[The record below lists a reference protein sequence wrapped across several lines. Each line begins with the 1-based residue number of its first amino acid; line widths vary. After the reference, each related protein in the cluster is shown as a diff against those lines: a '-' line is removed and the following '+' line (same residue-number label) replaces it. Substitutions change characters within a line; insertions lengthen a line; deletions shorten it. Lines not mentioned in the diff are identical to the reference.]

1 MRSIILSAPVCLSK
15 IMAATFDVATL
26 AFAPL
31 VTTAKGAKQLPALTT
46 DGDPVVWQP
55 LEWCS
60 VPFEPSAF
68 SDPDANRV
76 TLCVTPSD
84 AMARSIAELDAWC
97 IATIAANPAI
107 LGISLTTEQVSE
119 RYASS
124 LKVSDKGY
132 ATLRAKMN
140 KSGRYALKCYDS
152 EKEPIAQPDTWR
164 GCSVRPRLVFKGLWV
179 MGKDFGTT
187 LECTHAI
194 VQSSEG
200 CDDCPF

>member
-1 MRSIILSAPVCLSK
+1 MSA
-15 IMAATFDVATL
+15 FNVASL

-76 TLCVTPSD
+76 TICVTPSD
-84 AMARSIAELDAWC
+84 AMAQSIAELDAWC
-97 IATIAANPAI
+97 IATIAANPSI
-107 LGISLTTEQVSE
+107 LGLSVTPEQVTE

-140 KSGRYALKCYDS
+140 KSGRYSLKCYDS
-152 EKEPIAQPDTWR
+152 EKKPIAQSPLNTNLGR
-164 GCSVRPRLVFKGLWV
+164 
-179 MGKDFGTT
+179 
-187 LECTHAI
+187 I
-194 VQSSEG
+194 
-200 CDDCPF
+200 